1 MHNTVFYIIIAIV
14 IFDFI
19 FERVLDWF
27 NSTWR
32 NKPIPAELQG
42 IYDNEKYKKQQEYS
56 KVNSQFGLI
65 TSTFSFILMLLML
78 FFQGFGWL
86 HYQITEHVNNP
97 LHAGLLFFG
106 ILFFAMDILSMP
118 FAIYDTFVIEQK
130 FGFNKT
136 TSKIFILDKLKG
148 YLLSII
154 IGGLI
159 YTVIYKFYELTG
171 TRFWIYTWI
180 IITGFTLF
188 MTLFYS
194 NLIVPLFNKQTPL
207 PEGELKTAINE
218 FASKVGF
225 KIQEIYEID
234 GSKRSTKANAYFT
247 GLGPK
252 KRIVLYDTLIKELT
266 TDELVAVLAHEIGHY
281 KKKHTVTGLI
291 MSVLQMGIM
300 LYLLSLFISNPQ
312 LSSALGVNKP
322 VFYIGLTAFGLLFT
336 PISMLTG
343 FVMNIISRKNE
354 FEADNFAAKNFNAE
368 SLVSALKKLA
378 SNNLSNLTP
387 HPFYVKINYSHPP
400 LLQRVQNLL
409 NNYYKKM

>member
-19 FERVLDWF
+19 FERILDWL

-32 NKPIPAELQG
+32 NKPVPAELQG
-42 IYDNEKYKKQQEYS
+42 IYDDEKYKKQQEYS
-56 KVNSQFGLI
+56 KINSQFGLI
-65 TSTFSFILMLLML
+65 TSTFSFVLMLLML

-97 LHAGLLFFG
+97 LYAGLLFFG

-118 FAIYDTFVIEQK
+118 FAVYDIFVIEQK

-136 TSKIFILDKLKG
+136 TPKTFILDKLKG

-171 TRFWIYTWI
+171 EMFWIYTWI
-180 IITGFTLF
+180 IIAAFSLF

-194 NLIVPLFNKQTPL
+194 NLIVPLFNKQKPL
-207 PEGELKTAINE
+207 PKGELKEAINN

-266 TDELVAVLAHEIGHY
+266 TNELVAVLAHEIGHY
-281 KKKHTVTGLI
+281 KKKHTITGLI
-291 MSVLQMGIM
+291 MSILQMGIM

-312 LSSALGVNKP
+312 LSAALGVNEP
-322 VFYIGLTAFGLLFT
+322 VFHIGLIAFAILYT
-336 PISMLTG
+336 PLSMLTG
-343 FVMNIISRKNE
+343 FIMNIISRKNE

-368 SLVSALKKLA
+368 SLMSALKKLA

-387 HPFYVKINYSHPP
+387 HPFYVKVNYSHPS

-409 NNYYKKM
+409 NNYQKNV